1 MFCLT
6 RSHWELKQHCE
17 LELAAQGT
25 LCVDAKRVSDGQ
37 EGGAASQKE
46 TETELGRLHPPGK
59 RERPSLC
66 SGGRRKACPS
76 SLQLRVKMQDSQAK
90 SLKREVHIFSFIY
103 PGD

>member
-6 RSHWELKQHCE
+6 RSHWELNQNWE
-17 LELAAQGT
+17 LELAVQGT

-46 TETELGRLHPPGK
+46 TETELGRVRTPGK

-76 SLQLRVKMQDSQAK
+76 SLQVQVKMQDSQGK
-90 SLKREVHIFSFIY
+90 GMNREVHIFSFIY
-103 PGD
+103 PGG